1 MTGADD
7 RVGAASAAPL
17 PEPLHLTEVGFTA
30 ELLATV
36 DRLAELQ
43 HVDRA
48 EMIRRLAEHGVS
60 VETYRGMA
68 PLDLQHP
75 AWCDA
80 LHIGSLHSSI
90 SRWVTNTP
98 VAITVLI
105 THNERETNKPRI
117 RLELDS
123 ANASF
128 QVALPFSDAA
138 NLATALQELIDQA
151 TAEE

>member
-1 MTGADD
+1 M
-7 RVGAASAAPL
+7 GAAAAAPD
-17 PEPLHLTEVGFTA
+17 PGPLHNTEVGFPA
-30 ELLATV
+30 ELLATI

-60 VETYRGMA
+60 VETFRGRA
-68 PLDLQHP
+68 PVDLQHP
-75 AWCDA
+75 VWCDA
-80 LHIGSLHSSI
+80 PHVGPLHMST

-105 THNERETNKPRI
+105 VHNERETNKPRI

-123 ANASF
+123 TNASF
-128 QVALPFSDAA
+128 EVELPFEDAT
-138 NLATALQELIDQA
+138 NLAATLQELVDQA
-151 TAEE
+151 TEE